1 MTTAQQMYHINL
13 DQIASLIKATGH
25 KRTTLVQG
33 HMGTGKSSLLN
44 ALGRDLPTHTA
55 CYFDCT
61 TKDLGDITLARNPE
75 GKSGKL
81 ATLPMPPTRS
91 WVRTTTGRLS

>member
-44 ALGRDLPTHTA
+44 ALGRDLPTHTTSA
-55 CYFDCT
+55 PHRQMT
-61 TKDLGDITLARNPE
+61 
-75 GKSGKL
+75 
-81 ATLPMPPTRS
+81 
-91 WVRTTTGRLS
+91 

>member
-1 MTTAQQMYHINL
+1 MTTAQQMYHLSL

-44 ALGRDLPTHTA
+44 AHSQRDAHTYGVLLRLHHQGLG
-55 CYFDCT
+55 
-61 TKDLGDITLARNPE
+61 
-75 GKSGKL
+75 
-81 ATLPMPPTRS
+81 
-91 WVRTTTGRLS
+91 

>member
-1 MTTAQQMYHINL
+1 MTTAQQMYHLNL

-44 ALGRDLPTHTA
+44 ALGSETCPHIRHATSTA
-55 CYFDCT
+55 PPRTWVTSRCQ
-61 TKDLGDITLARNPE
+61 
-75 GKSGKL
+75 KS
-81 ATLPMPPTRS
+81 
-91 WVRTTTGRLS
+91 

>member
-61 TKDLGDITLARNPE
+61 TKDLGDITLPNIKRQTD
-75 GKSGKL
+75 K
-81 ATLPMPPTRS
+81 ATLPTPPTRS

>member
-44 ALGRDLPTHTA
+44 ALWQASCPQHT
-55 CYFDCT
+55 DVLLRRHHQG
-61 TKDLGDITLARNPE
+61 LG
-75 GKSGKL
+75 
-81 ATLPMPPTRS
+81 
-91 WVRTTTGRLS
+91 